1 MSTIKKIN
9 GIETSILIFFFKLI
23 VVIWLNNLFIPQ
35 TTAINPVINIP
46 IQIKFENKY
55 IGIKLVIN
63 NRKNKI
69 LDIINDFNKKFCLFL
84 SI

>member
-1 MSTIKKIN
+1 M
-9 GIETSILIFFFKLI
+9 
-23 VVIWLNNLFIPQ
+23 PQ